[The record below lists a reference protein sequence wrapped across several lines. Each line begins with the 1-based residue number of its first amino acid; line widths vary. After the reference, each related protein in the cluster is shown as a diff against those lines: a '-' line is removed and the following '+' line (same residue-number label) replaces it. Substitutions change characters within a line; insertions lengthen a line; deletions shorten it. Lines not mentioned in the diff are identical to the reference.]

1 MKRVLLYVRL
11 AAVAV
16 VTCGLIFT
24 LAAPLHTISIKVDL
38 PPAAVGPES
47 RPAKASPGDS
57 RAESYF
63 ALVGQG
69 FEALIIIGI
78 LAGGVFTG
86 RYLIRRYR
94 WETETG
100 QDEPQ

>member
-1 MKRVLLYVRL
+1 MKRALLYVRL
-11 AAVAV
+11 TAIVI
-16 VTCGLIFT
+16 VTCGLIFA

-47 RPAKASPGDS
+47 ERAKASPAAS
-57 RAESYF
+57 RAEPYF

-69 FEALIIIGI
+69 FEALVIIGI
-78 LAGGVFTG
+78 LADGVFTA

-94 WETETG
+94 WETETR